1 MSLSMI
7 IALATAGTPAVANN
21 VITSADRPAVAQ
33 AAARMN
39 VPTRRLLRAMSE
51 PVSPRRS
58 SNRVRYCIER
68 DAVVPGREGMV
79 CRTENE
85 WAAYG
90 LVIPEARG

>member
-39 VPTRRLLRAMSE
+39 VPTRRLMRAMSE
-51 PVSPRRS
+51 PVEPRRS
-58 SNRVRYCIER
+58 SNQVRYCIER
-68 DAVVPGREGMV
+68 NAVVPGREGMV
-79 CRTENE
+79 CRTENQ
-85 WAAYG
+85 WARYG
-90 LVIPEARG
+90 LIIPEAQG

>member
-21 VITSADRPAVAQ
+21 VITPADRPAVAE

-58 SNRVRYCIER
+58 SNQVRYCIER
-68 DAVVPGREGMV
+68 NAVVPGREGMV
-79 CRTENE
+79 CRTENQ
-85 WAAYG
+85 WARYG
-90 LVIPEARG
+90 LIIPEARG

>member
-51 PVSPRRS
+51 PVEPRGA
-58 SNRVRYCIER
+58 SNQPRYCIER
-68 DAVVPGREGMV
+68 NRVVPGREGMV
-79 CRTENE
+79 CRTENQ
-85 WAAYG
+85 WARYG
-90 LVIPEARG
+90 LIIPEARG